1 MKQLILIAVTIATI
15 SGCNKSTDNKA
26 GDQQSNTVAKTNGTA
41 AIMYYNGDIITM
53 EGNQPVYA
61 EALVVKD
68 GKILFV
74 GANDEAMKKAGKGH
88 KMVDLQGKTLL
99 PGFLDAHSH

>member
-1 MKQLILIAVTIATI
+1 MKQLILIAVIIATI

-26 GDQQSNTVAKTNGTA
+26 GNQQSNTDAKTSGTA
-41 AIMYYNGDIITM
+41 AVMYYNGDIITM

-74 GANDEAMKKAGKGH
+74 GASDEAMKKAGKGH
-88 KMVDLQGKTLL
+88 KMVDLQEAALSA
-99 PGFLDAHSH
+99 GFP